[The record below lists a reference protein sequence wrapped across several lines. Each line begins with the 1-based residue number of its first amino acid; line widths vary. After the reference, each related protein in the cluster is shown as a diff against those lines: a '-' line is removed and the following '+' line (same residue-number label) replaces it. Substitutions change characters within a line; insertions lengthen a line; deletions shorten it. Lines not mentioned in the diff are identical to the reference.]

1 LLNSLKLF
9 IDLCLLRAK
18 PDAVPASRFLLGF
31 ALTAYTLMSLALA
44 SAHLPLSKALLYALA
59 DIMVLALVTHTLLLL
74 RRFPARLV
82 QTLTALAGT
91 GALFELLA
99 LPLLRAT
106 ELSPLLFGLMI
117 WSIAVSA
124 HILRHALS
132 VPFALGML
140 ASLGYVVVN
149 LVVMSAL
156 FPATL

>member
-1 LLNSLKLF
+1 MLNLLKLF

-18 PDAVPASRFLLGF
+18 PDAVPASTFFLGL
-31 ALTAYTLMSLALA
+31 ALTGYALMSLALA
-44 SAHLPLSKALLYALA
+44 SAQLPPSKALLYALA
-59 DIMVLALVTHTLLLL
+59 DLAVLALVTHTLLLL
-74 RRFPARLV
+74 RRFSARLV

-99 LPLLRAT
+99 LPLSRTTQA
-106 ELSPLLFGLMI
+106 SLLLLGLMI

-132 VPFALGML
+132 VSFTMGVL
-140 ASLGYVVVN
+140 ASLGY
-149 LVVMSAL
+149 LVVSLVVINAL